1 MEIKEL
7 VDKTFKLKILRNH
20 LENMTNDLNE
30 QVTRESDDKD
40 RCGLPFDAEL
50 DQVRDGARA
59 LGYGLKQINEG
70 ISLLEAAYRQSIRF
84 KEVTQSEDK
93 KPEQDQTKEDKGDK

>member
-20 LENMTNDLNE
+20 LENMVNDLND
-30 QVTRESDDKD
+30 QITRERDDKD

-50 DQVRDGARA
+50 DQVSDGTRA
-59 LGYGLKQINEG
+59 IGYGLKQINEG
-70 ISLLEAAYRQSIRF
+70 ISYFEAAHRQSIRF
-84 KEVTQSEDK
+84 KEVKQSEDK
-93 KPEQDQTKEDKGDK
+93 PEEDQTKEDKGDK